1 MAIEHL
7 SVEHVRGAENAVARQ
22 RFCPLQGIEFV
33 FVFLGGRRKSG
44 GVGRKVSASDLG
56 GIICL
61 LATSPRAVALTAH
74 LTIDAALTHRTNY
87 WRVTP
92 RSFEAGRFG
101 SIDSIARVARAS
113 IVGIADFPSPGTR
126 ANAARHFL
134 CRAPARSID

>member
-7 SVEHVRGAENAVARQ
+7 SVEHMRGRQNAVARQ
-22 RFCPLQGIEFV
+22 RFCPLQDLEFV

-44 GVGRKVSASDLG
+44 GVGRKVTASDFG

-87 WRVTP
+87 RRVTP
-92 RSFEAGRFG
+92 RSFEAG
-101 SIDSIARVARAS
+101 
-113 IVGIADFPSPGTR
+113 
-126 ANAARHFL
+126 
-134 CRAPARSID
+134 